1 MRQEILTSQ
10 EGSERFARKSE
21 RELFLGRMDRILPWG
36 ELLAPVESYDPPA
49 AIGPPPVGL
58 SILLRAYLLQ
68 QWFKLSD
75 AGVEEALYESPVLR
89 SFVGVDLSLAPAPEE
104 AAIRDFRLMLEEREL
119 GGKMMATVSQY
130 LDELGARI
138 TSPANLDATSFNAT
152 SLALTSGDG
161 QMHLTV
167 EGPKRIVATK
177 TGGMGKMETPLLVAG
192 GLSVAV
198 ISPDMRRRNAA
209 MSALEDCQAGR
220 TQEFVS
226 YPPDSNDVPRMLGHD
241 FDVVLVDLD
250 SNPKQALDLV
260 ETISVHGLATAMVYS
275 EQADLDLL
283 LRSMRAGSREFLAL
297 PFDSGVMAEALVR
310 ASALR
315 SSVRPP
321 KKSDGRLLVFL
332 SAKGGS
338 GVTTLA
344 CNYAVSLA
352 QDSGQKTLLID
363 LNLPLGDAAIDL
375 GIKARYSTINALQ
388 NVSRLDASFLSTLLV
403 RHSSGLSVLAAPSEL
418 ATAQFTEGA
427 VDKLIEVARQE
438 FDYVVVDAGSRLDLQ
453 QSRLF
458 DESAS
463 LYLVTQIGIPELR
476 NSNRLISKLSTTG
489 SPKLSIVI
497 NRYDPRNVEI
507 GEEQINKAL
516 TRPAEWKIP
525 NNYAAV
531 RRMQNTATPLMQDDS
546 EISRAIRQM
555 TRAVTGQPAV
565 QEKKKGFSFFR

>member
-21 RELFLGRMDRILPWG
+21 RELFLDRMDLVLPWG
-36 ELLAPVESYDPPA
+36 ELLAAVEAYDPPA
-49 AIGPPPVGL
+49 ALGPPLAGM

-75 AGVEEALYESPVLR
+75 PGVEEALYESPVLR
-89 SFVGVDLSLAPAPEE
+89 NFVGIDLSVAPAPDET
-104 AAIRDFRLMLEEREL
+104 AIHDFRLMLEDQDL
-119 GGKMMATVSQY
+119 GGKMMATIHQY
-130 LDELGARI
+130 LDERGIRI
-138 TSPANLDATSFNAT
+138 TSPVNLDAANHNGPSSAMI
-152 SLALTSGDG
+152 AAGG
-161 QMHLTV
+161 QMHPAGKGDHPLAAA
-167 EGPKRIVATK
+167 KA
-177 TGGMGKMETPLLVAG
+177 GGMGKVETPVLVAG

-209 MSALEDCQAGR
+209 MGALEDCQAGR

-226 YPPDSNDVPRMLGHD
+226 YPPDLNEVPRMLGQD

-310 ASALR
+310 ASALH

-321 KKSDGRLLVFL
+321 KKADGRLFVFL

-418 ATAQFTEGA
+418 ATAQFSEGA

-458 DESAS
+458 DESATI
-463 LYLVTQIGIPELR
+463 YLVTQIGIPELR
-476 NSNRLISKLSTTG
+476 NSNRLISKLSTAG

-497 NRYDPRNVEI
+497 NRYDPRNTEI
-507 GEEQINKAL
+507 GEDQINKAL
-516 TRPAEWKIP
+516 TKPAEWKIP

-531 RRMQNTATPLMQDDS
+531 RRMQNTATPLMEDDS
-546 EISRAIRQM
+546 EIARAIRQM
-555 TRAVTGQPAV
+555 TRAVSGQPAI

>member
-1 MRQEILTSQ
+1 MRQKTLTSQ

-21 RELFLGRMDRILPWG
+21 RELFLGRMDVVLPWG
-36 ELLAPVESYDPPA
+36 ELLAQVESYDPPA
-49 AIGPPPVGL
+49 EMGPPPVGL

-75 AGVEEALYESPVLR
+75 PGVEEALYESPVLR
-89 SFVGVDLSLAPAPEE
+89 NFVGVDLGVAPAPDET
-104 AAIRDFRLMLEEREL
+104 AIRDFRLMLEEQDL
-119 GGKMMATVSQY
+119 GGKMMVTVNHY
-130 LDELGARI
+130 LDELGIRI
-138 TSPANLDATSFNAT
+138 TSPANLDAASLNAPSSAMIST
-152 SLALTSGDG
+152 DRQMQPGEEGGPPLAAAKAG
-161 QMHLTV
+161 
-167 EGPKRIVATK
+167 R
-177 TGGMGKMETPLLVAG
+177 MGKVETPVLVVG

-209 MSALEDCQAGR
+209 MGALEDCQAGR
-220 TQEFVS
+220 TKEFVA
-226 YPPDSNDVPRMLGHD
+226 YPPDLTDVPRMLGQD

-315 SSVRPP
+315 SAARPP
-321 KKSDGRLLVFL
+321 KKADGRLFVFL

-344 CNYAVSLA
+344 CNFAVSLA

-388 NVSRLDASFLSTLLV
+388 NVGRLDASFLSTLLV

-458 DESAS
+458 DESATV
-463 LYLVTQIGIPELR
+463 YLVTQIGIPELR
-476 NSNRLISKLSTTG
+476 NSNRLISKLSTAG

-497 NRYDPRNVEI
+497 NRYETRNVEI
-507 GEEQINKAL
+507 SEEQINKAL
-516 TRPAEWKIP
+516 TKPAEWKIP

-555 TRAVTGQPAV
+555 TRAVSGQPAI